1 MLVIVE
7 PLEEDYIITCSR
19 TRGFILSQIGSTSC
33 ISTKTID
40 DNNNKNPYMC
50 KMRTKLRKGNS
61 QQLLKEMLTLARC
74 EGVNTK
80 IPQLSCCRRLNSLLR
95 VIPAHNNNFTVKG
108 WANEQIGFAW
118 GLIDGRIVNGWG
130 SSSSTINR

>member
-19 TRGFILSQIGSTSC
+19 TRGILGQIGSTSC

-40 DNNNKNPYMC
+40 DNNNKTPYMC

-74 EGVNTK
+74 EGRSQYQNTTTFLLQTS
-80 IPQLSCCRRLNSLLR
+80 QLFIKL
-95 VIPAHNNNFTVKG
+95 
-108 WANEQIGFAW
+108 
-118 GLIDGRIVNGWG
+118 
-130 SSSSTINR
+130 

>member
-19 TRGFILSQIGSTSC
+19 TRGFILGQIGSTSC

-40 DNNNKNPYMC
+40 DNNNKTPYIR

-61 QQLLKEMLTLARC
+61 HKLLKEMLTLARC
-74 EGVNTK
+74 EGRSQYTTTFLLQTS
-80 IPQLSCCRRLNSLLR
+80 QLFIKLESY
-95 VIPAHNNNFTVKG
+95 
-108 WANEQIGFAW
+108 
-118 GLIDGRIVNGWG
+118 
-130 SSSSTINR
+130 SSP